1 MIDLGRSGKS
11 AALVAVVL
19 AGLVLTGCDESMNA
33 RYNRETVEVMRRVMR
48 PDSTGVDV
56 GAYIGELLEPM
67 VEIAPKGRHYAFE
80 PQVEHARALARRF
93 RDVLVFDVA
102 LGETRGRQS
111 FVLAL
116 DAPARSGFKRREYP
130 PGEDRTRDMTVEVRR
145 LDDIVPAT
153 APVAFIKVDVE
164 GGEFLV
170 LRGARATIARHRPV
184 IVFEFGL
191 GSAEGYGSTPERVWD
206 FMQGAL
212 GLRLWLMSD
221 WLEGRPPLSSDDFRA
236 QFYGRSNYMFL
247 AAP

>member
-1 MIDLGRSGKS
+1 MTASGRSGFRLL
-11 AALVAVVL
+11 AVLLGLALTA
-19 AGLVLTGCDESMNA
+19 CEESMDA
-33 RYNRETVEVMRRVMR
+33 AYNRETVEVMRRALR
-48 PDSTGVDV
+48 PDSTGIDV

-67 VEIAPKGRHYAFE
+67 VQIAPRGRHYAFE
-80 PQVEHARALARRF
+80 PQAEHARALARRF
-93 RDVLVFDVA
+93 PSVLVFDVA
-102 LGETRGRQS
+102 LGETRGLQP
-111 FVLAL
+111 FVLAI

-130 PGEDRTRDMTVEVRR
+130 PGEDRTRDTTVEVRR
-145 LDDIVPAT
+145 LDDIVPAA
-153 APVAFIKVDVE
+153 APVAFIKIDVE

-206 FMQGAL
+206 FISGAL

-221 WLEGRPPLSSDDFRA
+221 WLAGRPPLTSHGFRA